1 MTGVMMLPSID
12 PTTTQHHSI
21 KYWTDILFI
30 HTKDITWDNVSD
42 HSLVLGS
49 LNFRKKLEE
58 LFIDELL
65 H

>member
-30 HTKDITWDNVSD
+30 DTKDVNVSD

-49 LNFRKKLEE
+49 LNFRNTLQE